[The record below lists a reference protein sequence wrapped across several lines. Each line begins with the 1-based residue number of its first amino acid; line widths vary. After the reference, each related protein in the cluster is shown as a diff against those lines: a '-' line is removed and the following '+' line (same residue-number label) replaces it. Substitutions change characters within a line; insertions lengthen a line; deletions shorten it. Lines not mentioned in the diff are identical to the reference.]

1 MFLMRSL
8 SKLFLYNRLIILL
21 FFVFN
26 ISFGQQITVK
36 DDITNEKLSDV
47 VVYNEDKSESIITDI
62 NGLVDLS
69 LFSQDEKIYFQLLGY
84 STLELLKN
92 KILNRSIVY
101 LQTESQNLDEVIL
114 SVARSESNVNQ
125 IAEKVSVIKSEDL
138 FLSSPASGAEL
149 LELSPGVRVQK
160 SQGGGGSPIIRGFEA
175 NRVLIVV
182 DGVRMNNA
190 IYRSGHLQN
199 SITIDPSN
207 IERAEVIFGSSSVG
221 YGSDAMG
228 GVIHYYTKSPILK
241 GSEKI
246 KSSFTTN
253 FSSANQGISNNFT
266 TNYSSEK
273 WGGITSLSISKF
285 GDIKMG
291 KKRDH
296 GFINWGLTPLYSE
309 NSRYSYYSQPSINSD
324 ENVQKNTGY
333 SQVDLFQKFLV
344 KLGDTNLLNINIQF
358 SESSDIDRFDQ
369 LSITKGGSLKFSE
382 WYYGPQKRFLISPS
396 LKIFPNRKF
405 MKKGAIT
412 FGFQKINESRI
423 KRNFNTLNRS
433 HQIEDLK
440 VLSLNGDFDTSFNNG
455 HSISYGVESTY
466 NYNYSKAYDQTL
478 EIQSNQITGLSKKF
492 AIPTRY
498 PSNGSSY
505 TSFAS
510 YVNWS
515 WNMSEFF
522 TFNIG
527 TRLTFTGLKANWN
540 DVISVNPQLSK
551 VDLNSKA
558 LTTTVSI
565 KLRPSK
571 RIQINTVL
579 SSGFRN
585 PNIDDIGKI
594 RENNGLLVVPNTFL
608 KPEYA
613 YNLDLGIDFR
623 SLNNKNYISLRGFS
637 TIISRHI
644 GRAEYVVFSD
654 ITTPDLSTIM
664 YNGEE
669 VTTLANK
676 NLGNRFIHGF
686 SIDGFSKII
695 NNLKFDYGVTYTK
708 GDNNETYGPLPSIS
722 PLFGSIAL
730 SYSKKDI
737 NIKAIYKFSEA
748 KNPGEY
754 SFGGEDGLDET
765 PFIINRESDLLNYLG
780 TPKWSDLSIYGSK
793 NISSNVTLRLGLTN
807 VFDTHYR
814 TFASGISAPG
824 RSFQLGLNLKL

>member
-1 MFLMRSL
+1 MYLQKSL
-8 SKLFLYNRLIILL
+8 NKLFLLNRLIIPLV
-21 FFVFN
+21 FFSTL
-26 ISFGQQITVK
+26 SFAQQITVK
-36 DDITNEKLSDV
+36 DENTNENLPDV
-47 VVYNEDKSESIITDI
+47 VIFNESKSQSIITDLD
-62 NGLVDLS
+62 GVVDLS
-69 LFSQDEKIYFQLLGY
+69 LFSSDENIFFQLLGY
-84 STLELLKN
+84 STLEILK
-92 KILNRSIVY
+92 IEVLNGTTIY
-101 LQTESQNLDEVIL
+101 LQSESQNLEEVIL
-114 SVARSESNVNQ
+114 SVARSESNINQ

-199 SITIDPSN
+199 SITIDPNN

-221 YGSDAMG
+221 YGSDALG

-246 KSSFTTN
+246 KSSFTSNYT
-253 FSSANQGISNNFT
+253 SANQGLSNNFI
-266 TNYSSEK
+266 TNYSSEN
-273 WGGITSLSISKF
+273 WGSITSLSISKF

-291 KKRDH
+291 ENRDH
-296 GFINWGLTPLYSE
+296 GFNNWGLTPLYSK
-309 NSRYSYYSQPSINSD
+309 NSRYSYYSQPSTNSN

-369 LSITKGGSLKFSE
+369 LSITKGNSLKFSE
-382 WYYGPQKRFLISPS
+382 WYYGPQKRLLISPS

-405 MKKGAIT
+405 MKKGVIT

-423 KRNFNTLNRS
+423 KRKFNALNRS

-440 VLSLNGDFDTSFNNG
+440 VFSLNGDFDTSFNDD

-466 NYNYSKAYDQTL
+466 NYNYSKAYDQII
-478 EIQSNQITGLSKKF
+478 EIQGDKITGLSKKF

-527 TRLTFTGLKANWN
+527 TRLTFTGLKASWN
-540 DVISVNPQLSK
+540 DIISVNPQLSE
-551 VDLNSKA
+551 VTLNSEA

-571 RIQINTVL
+571 RVQINTVL

-623 SLNNKNYISLRGFS
+623 SLNNRNYISLRGFS

-644 GRAEYVVFSD
+644 GRDEYVVYSD
-654 ITTPDLSTIM
+654 ITTPDLSTVI

-669 VTTLANK
+669 VTTISNK

-686 SIDGFSKII
+686 SIDGFSQIN
-695 NNLKFDYGVTYTK
+695 NNLKFDYGITYTE
-708 GDNNETYGPLPSIS
+708 GDKNETYGPLPSIS

-730 SYSKKDI
+730 SYSKRGL
-737 NIKAIYKFSEA
+737 NLKAMYKFSEA
-748 KNPGEY
+748 KSPGEY

-765 PFIINRESDLLNYLG
+765 PFTINSEGLLNYLG

-793 NISSNVTLRLGLTN
+793 NISSNVTLRMGLTN

>member
-1 MFLMRSL
+1 MYLQKSL
-8 SKLFLYNRLIILL
+8 NKLFLLNRLVILL
-21 FFVFN
+21 FFFSTL
-26 ISFGQQITVK
+26 SFGQQITVK
-36 DDITNEKLSDV
+36 DENTNENLPDV
-47 VVYNEDKSESIITDI
+47 VIFNENKSQSIITDLDGI
-62 NGLVDLS
+62 VDLS
-69 LFSQDEKIYFQLLGY
+69 LFSSNENIFFQLLGY
-84 STLELLKN
+84 STLEILK
-92 KILNRSIVY
+92 IEVLNGTTIY
-101 LQTESQNLDEVIL
+101 LQSESQNLEEVIL

-199 SITIDPSN
+199 SITIDPNN

-221 YGSDAMG
+221 YGSDALG
-228 GVIHYYTKSPILK
+228 GVIHYYTKNPILK

-246 KSSFTTN
+246 KSSFTSNYT
-253 FSSANQGISNNFT
+253 SANQGLSNNFI
-266 TNYSSEK
+266 TNYSSEN
-273 WGGITSLSISKF
+273 WGSITSLSISKF

-291 KKRDH
+291 ENRDH
-296 GFINWGLTPLYSE
+296 GFDNWGLTPLYSK
-309 NSRYSYYSQPSINSD
+309 NSRYSYYSQPSTNSN

-369 LSITKGGSLKFSE
+369 LSIAKGNSLKFSE
-382 WYYGPQKRFLISPS
+382 WYYGPQKRLLISPS

-405 MKKGAIT
+405 MKKGVIT

-423 KRNFNTLNRS
+423 KRKFNALNRS

-440 VLSLNGDFDTSFNNG
+440 VFSLNGDFDTSFNDE

-466 NYNYSKAYDQTL
+466 NYNYSKAYDQII
-478 EIQSNQITGLSKKF
+478 EIQGDEITGLSNKF

-527 TRLTFTGLKANWN
+527 TRLTFTGLKASWN
-540 DVISVNPQLSK
+540 DIISVNPQLSE
-551 VDLNSKA
+551 VNLNSEA

-571 RIQINTVL
+571 RVQINTVL

-623 SLNNKNYISLRGFS
+623 SLNNRNYISLRGFS

-644 GRAEYVVFSD
+644 GRDEYVVFSD
-654 ITTPDLSTIM
+654 ITTPDLSTVI

-669 VTTLANK
+669 VTTISNK

-686 SIDGFSKII
+686 SIDGFSQIN
-695 NNLKFDYGVTYTK
+695 NNLKFDYGITYTE

-730 SYSKKDI
+730 SYSKRGL
-737 NIKAIYKFSEA
+737 NLKAVYKFSEA
-748 KNPGEY
+748 KSPGEY

-765 PFIINRESDLLNYLG
+765 PFTINSEGALSYLG

-793 NISSNVTLRLGLTN
+793 NISSNVTLRIGLTN

>member
-1 MFLMRSL
+1 MYLQKSL
-8 SKLFLYNRLIILL
+8 NKLFLLNRLIIPLV
-21 FFVFN
+21 FFSTL
-26 ISFGQQITVK
+26 SFAQQITVK
-36 DDITNEKLSDV
+36 DENTNENLPDV
-47 VVYNEDKSESIITDI
+47 VIFNESKSQSIITDLD
-62 NGLVDLS
+62 GVVDLS
-69 LFSQDEKIYFQLLGY
+69 LFSSDENIFFQLLGY
-84 STLELLKN
+84 STLEILK
-92 KILNRSIVY
+92 IEVLNGTIIY
-101 LQTESQNLDEVIL
+101 LQSESQNLEEVIL

-199 SITIDPSN
+199 SITIDPNN

-221 YGSDAMG
+221 YGSDALG

-246 KSSFTTN
+246 KSSFTSNYT
-253 FSSANQGISNNFT
+253 SANQGLSNNFI
-266 TNYSSEK
+266 TNYSSEN
-273 WGGITSLSISKF
+273 WGSITSLSISKF

-291 KKRDH
+291 ETRDH
-296 GFINWGLTPLYSE
+296 GFDEWGLTPLYSE
-309 NSRYSYYSQPSINSD
+309 NSRYSYYSQPSTNSN

-333 SQVDLFQKFLV
+333 SQVDLFQKFLI

-369 LSITKGGSLKFSE
+369 LSITKGNSLKFSE
-382 WYYGPQKRFLISPS
+382 WYYGPQKRLLISPS

-405 MKKGAIT
+405 MKKGVIT

-423 KRNFNTLNRS
+423 KRKFNALNRS

-440 VLSLNGDFDTSFNNG
+440 VFSLNGDFDTSFNDD

-466 NYNYSKAYDQTL
+466 NYNYSKAYDQII
-478 EIQSNQITGLSKKF
+478 EIQGDEITGLSKKF

-527 TRLTFTGLKANWN
+527 TRLTFTGLKASWN
-540 DVISVNPQLSK
+540 DIISVNPQLSE
-551 VDLNSKA
+551 VNLNSEA

-571 RIQINTVL
+571 RVQINTVL

-623 SLNNKNYISLRGFS
+623 SLNNRNYISLRGFS

-644 GRAEYVVFSD
+644 GRDEYVVYSD
-654 ITTPDLSTIM
+654 ITTPDLSTVI

-669 VTTLANK
+669 VTTISNK

-686 SIDGFSKII
+686 SIDGFSQIN
-695 NNLKFDYGVTYTK
+695 NNLKFDYGITYTE
-708 GDNNETYGPLPSIS
+708 GDKNETYGPLPSIS

-730 SYSKKDI
+730 SYSKRGL
-737 NIKAIYKFSEA
+737 NLKAMYKFSEA
-748 KNPGEY
+748 KSPGEY

-765 PFIINRESDLLNYLG
+765 PFTINSEGLLNYLG

-793 NISSNVTLRLGLTN
+793 NISSTVTLRIGLTN

>member
-1 MFLMRSL
+1 MYLQKSL
-8 SKLFLYNRLIILL
+8 NKLFLLNRLVILL
-21 FFVFN
+21 FFFSTL
-26 ISFGQQITVK
+26 SFGQQITVK
-36 DDITNEKLSDV
+36 DENTNENLPDV
-47 VVYNEDKSESIITDI
+47 VIFNENKSQSIITDLD
-62 NGLVDLS
+62 GVVDLS
-69 LFSQDEKIYFQLLGY
+69 LFSSDENIFFQLLGY
-84 STLELLKN
+84 STLEILK
-92 KILNRSIVY
+92 IEVLNGTTIY
-101 LQTESQNLDEVIL
+101 LQSESQNLEEVIL

-199 SITIDPSN
+199 SITIDPNN

-221 YGSDAMG
+221 YGSDALG
-228 GVIHYYTKSPILK
+228 GVIHYYTKNPILK

-246 KSSFTTN
+246 KSSFTSNYT
-253 FSSANQGISNNFT
+253 SANQGLSNNFI
-266 TNYSSEK
+266 TNYSSEN
-273 WGGITSLSISKF
+273 WGSITSLSISKF

-291 KKRDH
+291 ENRDH
-296 GFINWGLTPLYSE
+296 GFNNWGLTPLYSK
-309 NSRYSYYSQPSINSD
+309 NSRYSYYSQPSTNSN

-369 LSITKGGSLKFSE
+369 LSITKGNSLKFSE
-382 WYYGPQKRFLISPS
+382 WYYGPQKRLLISPS

-405 MKKGAIT
+405 MKKGVIT

-423 KRNFNTLNRS
+423 KRKFNALNRS

-440 VLSLNGDFDTSFNNG
+440 VFSLNGDFDTSFNED

-466 NYNYSKAYDQTL
+466 NYNYSKAYDQII
-478 EIQSNQITGLSKKF
+478 EIQGDEITGLSNKF

-527 TRLTFTGLKANWN
+527 TRLTFTGLKASWN
-540 DVISVNPQLSK
+540 DIISVNPQLSE
-551 VDLNSKA
+551 VNLNSEA

-571 RIQINTVL
+571 RVQINTVL

-623 SLNNKNYISLRGFS
+623 SLNNRNYISLRGFS

-644 GRAEYVVFSD
+644 GRDEYIVFSD
-654 ITTPDLSTIM
+654 ITTPDLSTVI

-669 VTTLANK
+669 VTTISNK

-686 SIDGFSKII
+686 SIDGFSQIN
-695 NNLKFDYGVTYTK
+695 NNLKFDYGITYTE

-730 SYSKKDI
+730 SYSKRGL
-737 NIKAIYKFSEA
+737 NLKAVYKFSEA
-748 KNPGEY
+748 KSPGEY

-765 PFIINRESDLLNYLG
+765 PFTINSEGVLSYLG

-793 NISSNVTLRLGLTN
+793 NISSNVTLRIGLTN

>member
-1 MFLMRSL
+1 MYLQKSL
-8 SKLFLYNRLIILL
+8 NKLFLLNRLIIPLI
-21 FFVFN
+21 FFSTL
-26 ISFGQQITVK
+26 SFAQQITVK
-36 DDITNEKLSDV
+36 DENTNENLPDV
-47 VVYNEDKSESIITDI
+47 VIFNESKSQSIITDLD
-62 NGLVDLS
+62 GVVDLS
-69 LFSQDEKIYFQLLGY
+69 LFSSDENIFFQLLGY
-84 STLELLKN
+84 STLEILK
-92 KILNRSIVY
+92 IEVLNGTIIY
-101 LQTESQNLDEVIL
+101 LQSESQNLEEVIL

-199 SITIDPSN
+199 SITIDPNN

-221 YGSDAMG
+221 YGSDALG

-246 KSSFTTN
+246 KSSFTSNYT
-253 FSSANQGISNNFT
+253 SANQGLSNNFI
-266 TNYSSEK
+266 TNYSSEN
-273 WGGITSLSISKF
+273 WGSITSLSISKF

-291 KKRDH
+291 ETRDH
-296 GFINWGLTPLYSE
+296 GFDEWGLTPLYSE
-309 NSRYSYYSQPSINSD
+309 NSRYSYYSQPSTNSN

-333 SQVDLFQKFLV
+333 SQVDLFQKFLI

-369 LSITKGGSLKFSE
+369 LSITKGNSLKFSE
-382 WYYGPQKRFLISPS
+382 WYYRPQKRLLISPS

-405 MKKGAIT
+405 MKKGVIT

-423 KRNFNTLNRS
+423 KRRFNALNRS
-433 HQIEDLK
+433 HQIEDLQ
-440 VLSLNGDFDTSFNNG
+440 VFSLNGDFDTSLNDA

-466 NYNYSKAYDQTL
+466 NYNYSKAYDQII
-478 EIQSNQITGLSKKF
+478 EIQGDKITGLSKKF

-527 TRLTFTGLKANWN
+527 TRLTFTGLKASWN
-540 DVISVNPQLSK
+540 DIISVNPQLSE
-551 VDLNSKA
+551 VTLNSEA
-558 LTTTVSI
+558 LTSTVSI

-571 RIQINTVL
+571 RVQINTVL

-623 SLNNKNYISLRGFS
+623 SLNNRNYISLRGFS

-644 GRAEYVVFSD
+644 GRDEYVVYSD
-654 ITTPDLSTIM
+654 ITTPDLSTVI

-669 VTTLANK
+669 VTTISNK

-686 SIDGFSKII
+686 SIDGFSQIN
-695 NNLKFDYGVTYTK
+695 NNLKFDYGITYTE
-708 GDNNETYGPLPSIS
+708 GDKNETYGPLPSIS

-730 SYSKKDI
+730 SYSKRGL
-737 NIKAIYKFSEA
+737 NLKAMYKFSEA
-748 KNPGEY
+748 KSPGEY

-765 PFIINRESDLLNYLG
+765 PFTINSEGLLNYLG

-793 NISSNVTLRLGLTN
+793 NISSTVTLRIGLTN

>member
-1 MFLMRSL
+1 MYLQKYL
-8 SKLFLYNRLIILL
+8 NKLLLLKGIIIPL
-21 FFVFN
+21 FFFSTL
-26 ISFGQQITVK
+26 SFAQQITVK
-36 DDITNEKLSDV
+36 DEITNENLPDV
-47 VVYNEDKSESIITDI
+47 VIFNENKSQSIITDLD
-62 NGLVDLS
+62 GVVDLS
-69 LFSQDEKIYFQLLGY
+69 LFSSDENIYFQLLGY
-84 STLELLKN
+84 STL
-92 KILNRSIVY
+92 KILKIEVLNGTTIY
-101 LQTESQNLDEVIL
+101 LQSESQNLEEVIL

-199 SITIDPSN
+199 SITIDPNN

-221 YGSDAMG
+221 YGSDALG

-241 GSEKI
+241 DSEKI
-246 KSSFTTN
+246 KSSFTSNYT
-253 FSSANQGISNNFT
+253 SANQGLSNNFI
-266 TNYSSEK
+266 TNYSSEN
-273 WGGITSLSISKF
+273 WGSITSISISKF

-291 KKRDH
+291 ENREH
-296 GFINWGLTPLYSE
+296 GFKTWGLTPLYSE
-309 NSRYSYYSQPSINSD
+309 NSRYSYYSQPSSNSN
-324 ENVQKNTGY
+324 ENIQKNTGY

-344 KLGDTNLLNINIQF
+344 KIGDTNLLSINIQF

-369 LSITKGGSLKFSE
+369 LSITKGNSLKFSE
-382 WYYGPQKRFLISPS
+382 WYYGPQKRLLISPS

-405 MKKGAIT
+405 MKKGIIT

-423 KRNFNTLNRS
+423 KRKFNSFNRS
-433 HQIEDLK
+433 HQIENLK
-440 VLSLNGDFDTSFNNG
+440 VFSLNGDFDTSFNNN
-455 HSISYGVESTY
+455 HSISYGIESTY
-466 NYNYSKAYDQTL
+466 NYNYSKAYDQII
-478 EIQSNQITGLSKKF
+478 EIQGNQVTGLGNKF

-498 PSNGSSY
+498 PSDGSSY

-527 TRLTFTGLKANWN
+527 TRLTFTGLKASWN
-540 DVISVNPQLSK
+540 DIISVNPQLSE
-551 VDLNSKA
+551 VNLNSKA

-571 RIQINTVL
+571 RVQINTVL

-623 SLNNKNYISLRGFS
+623 SVNNKNYISLRGFS

-644 GRAEYVVFSD
+644 GRDEFVVFSD
-654 ITTPDLSTIM
+654 ITTPDLSTVI

-669 VTTLANK
+669 VTTISNK

-686 SIDGFSKII
+686 SIDGFTKMTNS
-695 NNLKFDYGVTYTK
+695 LKFDYSITYTK
-708 GDNNETYGPLPSIS
+708 GDDNDNYGPLPSIS
-722 PLFGSIAL
+722 PLFGSFAL
-730 SYSKKDI
+730 SYSKKGV
-737 NIKAIYKFSEA
+737 NLKAIYKFAEA

-765 PFIINRESDLLNYLG
+765 PFIINSEGLLSYLG
-780 TPKWSDLSIYGSK
+780 TPKWSDLSIFGSK
-793 NISSNVTLRLGLTN
+793 NISSSVTLRLGLTN
-807 VFDTHYR
+807 VFDSHYR

>member
-1 MFLMRSL
+1 MYLQKSL
-8 SKLFLYNRLIILL
+8 NKLFLLNRLIILL
-21 FFVFN
+21 FFFSTL
-26 ISFGQQITVK
+26 SFGQQITVK
-36 DDITNEKLSDV
+36 DENTNENLPDV
-47 VVYNEDKSESIITDI
+47 VIFNESKSQSIITDLDGI
-62 NGLVDLS
+62 VDLS
-69 LFSQDEKIYFQLLGY
+69 LFSSDENIFFQLLGY
-84 STLELLKN
+84 STLEILKIE
-92 KILNRSIVY
+92 ILNGTTIY
-101 LQTESQNLDEVIL
+101 LQSESQNLEEVIL

-199 SITIDPSN
+199 SITIDPNN

-221 YGSDAMG
+221 YGSDALG

-246 KSSFTTN
+246 KSSFTSNYT
-253 FSSANQGISNNFT
+253 SANQGLSNNFI
-266 TNYSSEK
+266 TNYSSEN
-273 WGGITSLSISKF
+273 WGSITSLSISKF

-291 KKRDH
+291 ENRDH
-296 GFINWGLTPLYSE
+296 GFDNWGLTPLYSE
-309 NSRYSYYSQPSINSD
+309 NSRYSYYSQPSTNSN
-324 ENVQKNTGY
+324 ENIQKNTGY

-369 LSITKGGSLKFSE
+369 LSVTKGNSLKFSE
-382 WYYGPQKRFLISPS
+382 WYYGPQKRLLISPS

-405 MKKGAIT
+405 MKKGVIT

-423 KRNFNTLNRS
+423 KRKFNALNRS

-440 VLSLNGDFDTSFNNG
+440 VFSLNGDFDTSFNDD

-466 NYNYSKAYDQTL
+466 NYNYSKAYDQII
-478 EIQSNQITGLSKKF
+478 EIQGDEITGLSKKF

-527 TRLTFTGLKANWN
+527 TRLTFTGLKASWN
-540 DVISVNPQLSK
+540 DIISVNPQLSE
-551 VDLNSKA
+551 VNLNSEA

-571 RIQINTVL
+571 RVQINTVL

-613 YNLDLGIDFR
+613 YNLDLGVDFR
-623 SLNNKNYISLRGFS
+623 SLNNRNYISLRGFS

-644 GRAEYVVFSD
+644 GRDEYVVFSD
-654 ITTPDLSTIM
+654 ITTPDLSTVI

-669 VTTLANK
+669 VTTISNK

-686 SIDGFSKII
+686 SIDGFSQIN
-695 NNLKFDYGVTYTK
+695 NNLKFDYGITYTE
-708 GDNNETYGPLPSIS
+708 GDKNETYGPLPSIS

-730 SYSKKDI
+730 SYSKRGV
-737 NIKAIYKFSEA
+737 NLKAMYKFSEA
-748 KNPGEY
+748 KSPGEY

-765 PFIINRESDLLNYLG
+765 PFTINSEGLLSYLG

-793 NISSNVTLRLGLTN
+793 NISSNVTLRIGLTN

>member
-1 MFLMRSL
+1 MYLQKSL
-8 SKLFLYNRLIILL
+8 NKLFLLNRLIILL
-21 FFVFN
+21 FFFSTL
-26 ISFGQQITVK
+26 SFGQQITVK
-36 DDITNEKLSDV
+36 DENTNENLPDV
-47 VVYNEDKSESIITDI
+47 VIFNENKSQSIITDLD
-62 NGLVDLS
+62 GVVDLS
-69 LFSQDEKIYFQLLGY
+69 LFSSDENIFFQLLGY
-84 STLELLKN
+84 STLEILK
-92 KILNRSIVY
+92 IEVLNGTTIY
-101 LQTESQNLDEVIL
+101 LQSEIQNLEEVIL

-199 SITIDPSN
+199 SITIDPNN

-221 YGSDAMG
+221 YGSDALG

-246 KSSFTTN
+246 KSSFTSNYT
-253 FSSANQGISNNFT
+253 SANQGLSNNFI
-266 TNYSSEK
+266 TNYSSEN
-273 WGGITSLSISKF
+273 WGSITSLSISKF
-285 GDIKMG
+285 GEIKMG
-291 KKRDH
+291 ENRDH
-296 GFINWGLTPLYSE
+296 GFDNWGLTPLYSE
-309 NSRYSYYSQPSINSD
+309 NSRYSYYSQPSTNSN

-369 LSITKGGSLKFSE
+369 LSITKGNSLKFSE
-382 WYYGPQKRFLISPS
+382 WYYGPQKRLLISPS

-405 MKKGAIT
+405 MKKGVIT

-423 KRNFNTLNRS
+423 KRKFNALNRS

-440 VLSLNGDFDTSFNNG
+440 VFSLNGDFDTSFNDE

-466 NYNYSKAYDQTL
+466 NYNYSKAYDQIIETQGD
-478 EIQSNQITGLSKKF
+478 EITGLSKKF

-522 TFNIG
+522 TFNVG
-527 TRLTFTGLKANWN
+527 TRLTFTGLKASWN
-540 DVISVNPQLSK
+540 DIISVNPQLSE
-551 VDLNSKA
+551 VNLNSKA

-571 RIQINTVL
+571 RVQINTVL

-623 SLNNKNYISLRGFS
+623 SLNNRNYISLRGFS

-644 GRAEYVVFSD
+644 GRDEYVVFSD
-654 ITTPDLSTIM
+654 ITTPDLSTVI

-669 VTTLANK
+669 VTTISNK

-686 SIDGFSKII
+686 SIDGFSQIN
-695 NNLKFDYGVTYTK
+695 NNLKFDYGITYTE
-708 GDNNETYGPLPSIS
+708 GDKNETYGPLPSIS

-730 SYSKKDI
+730 SYSKRGV
-737 NIKAIYKFSEA
+737 NLKAIYKFSEA
-748 KNPGEY
+748 KSPGEY

-765 PFIINRESDLLNYLG
+765 PFTINSEGLLSYLG

-793 NISSNVTLRLGLTN
+793 NISSNVTLRIGLTN

>member
-1 MFLMRSL
+1 MYLQKSL
-8 SKLFLYNRLIILL
+8 NKLFLLNRLIIPLV
-21 FFVFN
+21 FFSTL
-26 ISFGQQITVK
+26 SFAQQITVK
-36 DDITNEKLSDV
+36 DENTNENLPDV
-47 VVYNEDKSESIITDI
+47 VIFNESKSQSIITDLD
-62 NGLVDLS
+62 GVVDLS
-69 LFSQDEKIYFQLLGY
+69 LFSSDENIFFQLLGY
-84 STLELLKN
+84 STLEILK
-92 KILNRSIVY
+92 IEVLNGTIIY
-101 LQTESQNLDEVIL
+101 LQSESQNLEEVIL

-199 SITIDPSN
+199 SITIDPNN

-221 YGSDAMG
+221 YGSDALG

-246 KSSFTTN
+246 KSSFTSNYT
-253 FSSANQGISNNFT
+253 SANQGLSNNFI
-266 TNYSSEK
+266 TNYSSEN
-273 WGGITSLSISKF
+273 WGSITSLSISKF

-291 KKRDH
+291 ETRDH
-296 GFINWGLTPLYSE
+296 GFDEWGLTPLYSE
-309 NSRYSYYSQPSINSD
+309 NSRYSYYSQPSTNSN

-333 SQVDLFQKFLV
+333 SQVDLFQKFLI

-369 LSITKGGSLKFSE
+369 LSITKGNSLKFSE
-382 WYYGPQKRFLISPS
+382 WYYGPQKRLLISPS

-405 MKKGAIT
+405 MKKGVIT

-423 KRNFNTLNRS
+423 KRKFNALNRS

-440 VLSLNGDFDTSFNNG
+440 VFSLNGDFDTSFNDD

-466 NYNYSKAYDQTL
+466 NYNYSKAYDQII
-478 EIQSNQITGLSKKF
+478 EIQGDKITGLSKKF

-527 TRLTFTGLKANWN
+527 TRLTFTGLKASWN
-540 DVISVNPQLSK
+540 DIISVNPQLSE
-551 VDLNSKA
+551 VTLNSEA

-571 RIQINTVL
+571 RVQINTVL

-623 SLNNKNYISLRGFS
+623 SLNNRNYISLRGFS

-644 GRAEYVVFSD
+644 GRDEYVVYSD
-654 ITTPDLSTIM
+654 ITTPDLSTVI

-669 VTTLANK
+669 VTTISNK

-686 SIDGFSKII
+686 SIDGFSQIN
-695 NNLKFDYGVTYTK
+695 NNLKFDYGITYTE
-708 GDNNETYGPLPSIS
+708 GDKNETYGPLPSIS

-730 SYSKKDI
+730 SYSKRGL
-737 NIKAIYKFSEA
+737 NLKAMYKFSEA
-748 KNPGEY
+748 KSPGEY

-765 PFIINRESDLLNYLG
+765 PFTINSEGLLNYLG

-793 NISSNVTLRLGLTN
+793 NISSTVTLRIGLTN

>member
-1 MFLMRSL
+1 MYLQKSL
-8 SKLFLYNRLIILL
+8 NKLLLLKRLIIPL
-21 FFVFN
+21 FFFSSLSVA
-26 ISFGQQITVK
+26 QQITVK
-36 DDITNEKLSDV
+36 DEITNENLPDV
-47 VVYNEDKSESIITDI
+47 LIFNETKSQSIITDLD
-62 NGLVDLS
+62 GTVDLS
-69 LFSQDEKIYFQLLGY
+69 LFSSDENIYFQLLGY
-84 STLELLKN
+84 STLEILKI
-92 KILNRSIVY
+92 KVLNGTTIY
-101 LQTESQNLDEVIL
+101 LQSESQNLEEVIL

-199 SITIDPSN
+199 SITIDPNN

-221 YGSDAMG
+221 YGSDALG
-228 GVIHYYTKSPILK
+228 GVIHYYTKNPILK
-241 GSEKI
+241 DSEKI
-246 KSSFTTN
+246 KSSFTSN
-253 FSSANQGISNNFT
+253 YNSANQGLSNNFI
-266 TNYSSEK
+266 TNYSSEN
-273 WGGITSLSISKF
+273 WGGITSISISKF

-291 KKRDH
+291 ENREH
-296 GFINWGLTPLYSE
+296 GYNNWGLTPLYSK
-309 NSRYSYYSQPSINSD
+309 NSRYSYYSEPSSNSN
-324 ENVQKNTGY
+324 ENIQRNTEY
-333 SQVDLFQKFLV
+333 SQVDLFQKFLI

-358 SESSDIDRFDQ
+358 SESSDIDRYDQ
-369 LSITKGGSLKFSE
+369 LSITKGNSLKFSE
-382 WYYGPQKRFLISPS
+382 WYYGPQKRLLISPS

-405 MKKGAIT
+405 MKKGVIT

-423 KRNFNTLNRS
+423 KRKFNALNRS

-440 VLSLNGDFDTSFNNG
+440 VFSLNGDFDTSFDDN
-455 HSISYGVESTY
+455 HSVSYGVESTY
-466 NYNYSKAYDQTL
+466 NYNYSKAYDQII
-478 EIQSNQITGLSKKF
+478 EIQGNQVTGLGNKL

-498 PSNGSSY
+498 PSDGSSY

-510 YVNWS
+510 YINWS

-540 DVISVNPQLSK
+540 DIISVNPQLSE
-551 VDLNSKA
+551 VNLNSKA

-571 RIQINTVL
+571 RVQINTVL

-623 SLNNKNYISLRGFS
+623 SLNNRNYISLRGFS

-644 GRAEYVVFSD
+644 GRDEYIVFSD
-654 ITTPDLSTIM
+654 ITTPDLSTVI

-669 VTTLANK
+669 VTTISNK

-686 SIDGFSKII
+686 SIDGFSKMT
-695 NNLKFDYGVTYTK
+695 NSLKFDYSMTYTK
-708 GDNNETYGPLPSIS
+708 GDNNDTYGPLPSIS
-722 PLFGSIAL
+722 PLFGSVAL
-730 SYSKKDI
+730 SYSKRGV
-737 NIKAIYKFSEA
+737 NLKAVYKFSEA

-765 PFIINRESDLLNYLG
+765 PFIINSEGLLSYLG
-780 TPKWSDLSIYGSK
+780 TPKWSDFSIFGSK

-807 VFDTHYR
+807 VFDSHYR

>member
-1 MFLMRSL
+1 MYLQKSL
-8 SKLFLYNRLIILL
+8 NKLLLLKRLIIPL
-21 FFVFN
+21 FFFSSLSVA
-26 ISFGQQITVK
+26 QQITVK
-36 DDITNEKLSDV
+36 DEITNENLPDV
-47 VVYNEDKSESIITDI
+47 LIFNETKSQSIITDLD
-62 NGLVDLS
+62 GTVDLS
-69 LFSQDEKIYFQLLGY
+69 LFSSDENIYFQLLGY
-84 STLELLKN
+84 STLEILKI
-92 KILNRSIVY
+92 KVLNGTTIY
-101 LQTESQNLDEVIL
+101 LQSESQNLEEVIL

-199 SITIDPSN
+199 SITIDPNN

-221 YGSDAMG
+221 YGSDALG
-228 GVIHYYTKSPILK
+228 GVIHYYTKNPILK
-241 GSEKI
+241 DSEKI
-246 KSSFTTN
+246 KSSFTSN
-253 FSSANQGISNNFT
+253 YNSANQGLSNNFI
-266 TNYSSEK
+266 TNYSSEN
-273 WGGITSLSISKF
+273 WGGITSISISKF

-291 KKRDH
+291 ENREH
-296 GFINWGLTPLYSE
+296 GYNNWGLTPLYSK
-309 NSRYSYYSQPSINSD
+309 NSRYSYYSEPSSNSN
-324 ENVQKNTGY
+324 ENIQRNTEY
-333 SQVDLFQKFLV
+333 SQVDLFQKFLI

-358 SESSDIDRFDQ
+358 SESSDIDRYDQ
-369 LSITKGGSLKFSE
+369 LSITKGNSLKFSE
-382 WYYGPQKRFLISPS
+382 WYYGPQKRLLISPS

-405 MKKGAIT
+405 MKKGVIT

-423 KRNFNTLNRS
+423 KRKFNALNRS

-440 VLSLNGDFDTSFNNG
+440 VFSLNGDFDTSFDDN
-455 HSISYGVESTY
+455 HSVSYGVESTY
-466 NYNYSKAYDQTL
+466 NYNYSKAYDQII
-478 EIQSNQITGLSKKF
+478 EIQGNQVTGLGNKL

-498 PSNGSSY
+498 PSDGSSY

-510 YVNWS
+510 YINWS

-527 TRLTFTGLKANWN
+527 TRLTFTGLKASWN
-540 DVISVNPQLSK
+540 DIISVNPQLSE
-551 VDLNSKA
+551 VNLNSKA

-571 RIQINTVL
+571 RVQINTVL

-623 SLNNKNYISLRGFS
+623 SLNNRNYISLRGFS

-644 GRAEYVVFSD
+644 GRDEYVVFSD
-654 ITTPDLSTIM
+654 ITTPDLSTVI

-669 VTTLANK
+669 VTTISNK

-686 SIDGFSKII
+686 SIDGFSKMT
-695 NNLKFDYGVTYTK
+695 NSLKFDYSMTYTK
-708 GDNNETYGPLPSIS
+708 GDNNDTYGPLPSIS
-722 PLFGSIAL
+722 PLFGSVAL
-730 SYSKKDI
+730 SYSKRGV
-737 NIKAIYKFSEA
+737 NLKAVYKFSEA

-765 PFIINRESDLLNYLG
+765 PFIINSEGLLSYLG
-780 TPKWSDLSIYGSK
+780 TPKWSDFSIFASK

-807 VFDTHYR
+807 VFDSHYR

>member
-1 MFLMRSL
+1 MKFSNKSIQICKKTLL
-8 SKLFLYNRLIILL
+8 LLL
-21 FFVFN
+21 FTSVSFAQQISVKDSETDEVLPDVAVFN
-26 ISFGQQITVK
+26 ESKDKSIISDENGNVDLDLFS
-36 DDITNEKLSDV
+36 NEK
-47 VVYNEDKSESIITDI
+47 
-62 NGLVDLS
+62 
-69 LFSQDEKIYFQLLGY
+69 KIFFQLLGY
-84 STLELLKN
+84 SLLELYIDDIQDGSTVFL
-92 KILNRSIVY
+92 Y
-101 LQTESQNLDEVIL
+101 PESQNLDEVIL
-114 SVARSESNVNQ
+114 SVARSASSVNQ

-138 FLSSPASGAEL
+138 FISSPSSGAEM
-149 LELSPGVRVQK
+149 LELSPGVRIQK

-228 GVIHYYTKSPILK
+228 GVIHYYTKNPILK
-241 GSEKI
+241 NSKKI
-246 KSSFTTN
+246 SSSFTSN
-253 FSSANQGISNNFT
+253 FNSANNSVTNNFN
-266 TNYSSEK
+266 TNYSSGN
-273 WGGITSLSISKF
+273 WGSITSISISKY

-291 KKRDH
+291 KKRNH
-296 GFINWGLTPLYSE
+296 GYSDWGLSSIFSQ
-309 NSRYSYYSQPSINSD
+309 NSRYKFYAEPSVNLDKNI
-324 ENVQKNTGY
+324 QKNTGY

-344 KLGDTNLLNINIQF
+344 KLGETNLLNINIQF

-369 LSITKGGSLKFSE
+369 LSITKGNSLKFSE
-382 WYYGPQKRFLISPS
+382 WYYGPQKRLLISPS

-405 MKKGAIT
+405 MKKGVIT

-423 KRNFNTLNRS
+423 KRKFNALNRS

-440 VLSLNGDFDTSFNNG
+440 VFSLNGDFDTSFNDN
-455 HSISYGVESTY
+455 HSISYGLESTY
-466 NYNYSKAYDQTL
+466 NHNYSKAYDQIIET
-478 EIQSNQITGLSKKF
+478 QGNQVTGLSNKF

-527 TRLTFTGLKANWN
+527 TRLTFTGLKASWN
-540 DVISVNPQLSK
+540 DIISVNPQLSK
-551 VDLNSKA
+551 VNLNSEA

-571 RIQINTVL
+571 RVQINTVL

-623 SLNNKNYISLRGFS
+623 SLNNRNYISLRGFS

-644 GRAEYVVFSD
+644 GRDEYIVFSD
-654 ITTPDLSTIM
+654 ITTPDLSTVI

-669 VTTLANK
+669 VTTISNK

-695 NNLKFDYGVTYTK
+695 NSLKFDYSITYTK
-708 GDNNETYGPLPSIS
+708 GDENDAYGPLPSIS
-722 PLFGSIAL
+722 PLFGSFAL
-730 SYSKKDI
+730 SYSKRGV
-737 NIKAIYKFSEA
+737 NLKAIYKFSEA

-765 PFIINRESDLLNYLG
+765 PFIVNNEGLVSYLG
-780 TPKWSDLSIYGSK
+780 TPKWSDLSIFGSK

-807 VFDTHYR
+807 VFDSHYR

>member
-1 MFLMRSL
+1 MYLQKSL
-8 SKLFLYNRLIILL
+8 NKLFLLNRLIILL
-21 FFVFN
+21 FFFSTL
-26 ISFGQQITVK
+26 SFGQQITVK
-36 DDITNEKLSDV
+36 DENTNENLPDV
-47 VVYNEDKSESIITDI
+47 VIFNENKSQSIITDLDGI
-62 NGLVDLS
+62 VDLS
-69 LFSQDEKIYFQLLGY
+69 LFSSDENIFFQLLGY
-84 STLELLKN
+84 STLEILKIE
-92 KILNRSIVY
+92 ILNGTTIY
-101 LQTESQNLDEVIL
+101 LQSESQNLEEVIL

-199 SITIDPSN
+199 SITIDPNN

-221 YGSDAMG
+221 YGSDALG

-246 KSSFTTN
+246 KSSFTSNYT
-253 FSSANQGISNNFT
+253 SANQGLSNNFI
-266 TNYSSEK
+266 TNYSSEN
-273 WGGITSLSISKF
+273 WGSITSLSISKF

-291 KKRDH
+291 ENRDH
-296 GFINWGLTPLYSE
+296 GFDNWGLTPLYSE
-309 NSRYSYYSQPSINSD
+309 NSRYSYYSQPSTNSN

-369 LSITKGGSLKFSE
+369 LSITKGNSLKFSE
-382 WYYGPQKRFLISPS
+382 WYYGPQKRLLISPS

-405 MKKGAIT
+405 MKKGVIT

-423 KRNFNTLNRS
+423 KRKFNALNRS

-440 VLSLNGDFDTSFNNG
+440 VFSLNGDFDTSFNDD

-466 NYNYSKAYDQTL
+466 NYNYSKAYDQII
-478 EIQSNQITGLSKKF
+478 EIQGDEITGLSKKF

-527 TRLTFTGLKANWN
+527 TRLTFTGLKASWN
-540 DVISVNPQLSK
+540 DIISVNPQLSE
-551 VDLNSKA
+551 VNLNSEA

-571 RIQINTVL
+571 RVQINTVL

-613 YNLDLGIDFR
+613 YNLDLGVDFR
-623 SLNNKNYISLRGFS
+623 SLNNRNYISLRGFS

-644 GRAEYVVFSD
+644 GRDEYVVFSD
-654 ITTPDLSTIM
+654 ITTPDLSTVI

-669 VTTLANK
+669 VTTISNK

-686 SIDGFSKII
+686 SIDGFSQIN
-695 NNLKFDYGVTYTK
+695 NNLKFDYGITYTE
-708 GDNNETYGPLPSIS
+708 GDKNETYGPLPSIS

-730 SYSKKDI
+730 SYSKRGF
-737 NIKAIYKFSEA
+737 NLKAMYKFSEA
-748 KNPGEY
+748 KSPGEY

-765 PFIINRESDLLNYLG
+765 PFTINSEGLLNYLG

-793 NISSNVTLRLGLTN
+793 NISSNVTLRIGLTN

>member
-1 MFLMRSL
+1 MYLQISL
-8 SKLFLYNRLIILL
+8 NKLFLLNRLIIPL
-21 FFVFN
+21 FFFTSL
-26 ISFGQQITVK
+26 SFAQQITIK
-36 DDITNEKLSDV
+36 DQVTNENLPDV
-47 VVYNEDKSESIITDI
+47 VIFNEDKTESIITDF
-62 NGLVDLS
+62 NGLVDLNR
-69 LFSQDEKIYFQLLGY
+69 FSSDENIFFQLLGY
-84 STLELLKN
+84 STL
-92 KILNRSIVY
+92 KILKIEVLNGTTIY
-101 LQTESQNLDEVIL
+101 LQPESQNLEEVIL

-199 SITIDPSN
+199 SITIDPNN

-221 YGSDAMG
+221 YGSDALG

-246 KSSFTTN
+246 KSSYTTN
-253 FSSANQGISNNFT
+253 YTSANQGISNNFV
-266 TNYSSEK
+266 TNYSKEN
-273 WGGITSLSISKF
+273 WGSITSLSISKF

-291 KKRDH
+291 KNRNH
-296 GFINWGLTPLYSE
+296 GFNKWGLTPLYSE
-309 NSRYSYYSQPSINSD
+309 NSRYSYYSEPSSNSN
-324 ENVQKNTGY
+324 ENIQKNTGY

-369 LSITKGGSLKFSE
+369 LSITEGNSLKFSE
-382 WYYGPQKRFLISPS
+382 WYYGPQKRLLISPS

-405 MKKGAIT
+405 MKKGVIT
-412 FGFQKINESRI
+412 LGFQKINESRI
-423 KRNFNTLNRS
+423 KRKFNTFNRS

-440 VLSLNGDFDTSFNNG
+440 VYSLNGDFDTSFNDD
-455 HSISYGVESTY
+455 HSISYGIESTY
-466 NYNYSKAYDQTL
+466 NYNYSKAYDQII
-478 EIQSNQITGLSKKF
+478 EIQGNQITGLGEKF

-522 TFNIG
+522 TFNVG
-527 TRLTFTGLKANWN
+527 TRLTFTGLKASWN
-540 DVISVNPQLSK
+540 DIISVNPQLSE
-551 VDLNSKA
+551 VNLNSKA
-558 LTTTVSI
+558 LTTTFSI

-571 RIQINTVL
+571 RVQINTVL

-623 SLNNKNYISLRGFS
+623 SLNNRNYISLRGFS

-644 GRAEYVVFSD
+644 GRDEFVVFSD
-654 ITTPDLSTIM
+654 ITTPDLSTVI

-669 VTTLANK
+669 VTTISNK

-686 SIDGFSKII
+686 SIDGFSKIN
-695 NNLKFDYGVTYTK
+695 NNLKFDYSLTYTE
-708 GDNNETYGPLPSIS
+708 GDNNDAYGPLPSIS

-730 SYSKKDI
+730 SYSKRGVKL
-737 NIKAIYKFSEA
+737 KAIYKFSEA
-748 KNPGEY
+748 KKPSEY

-765 PFIINRESDLLNYLG
+765 PFIINGENGLVSYLG

-807 VFDTHYR
+807 VFDSHYR

>member
-1 MFLMRSL
+1 MYLEKSL
-8 SKLFLYNRLIILL
+8 NKLFLLNRLVILL
-21 FFVFN
+21 FFFSTL
-26 ISFGQQITVK
+26 SFGQQITVK
-36 DDITNEKLSDV
+36 DENTNENLPDV
-47 VVYNEDKSESIITDI
+47 VIFNESKSQSIITDLD
-62 NGLVDLS
+62 GVVDLS
-69 LFSQDEKIYFQLLGY
+69 LFSSDENIFFQLLGY
-84 STLELLKN
+84 STLEILK
-92 KILNRSIVY
+92 IEVLNGTIIY
-101 LQTESQNLDEVIL
+101 LQSESQNLEEVIL

-199 SITIDPSN
+199 SITIDPNN

-221 YGSDAMG
+221 YGSDALG

-246 KSSFTTN
+246 KSSFTSNYT
-253 FSSANQGISNNFT
+253 SANQGLSNNFI
-266 TNYSSEK
+266 TNYSSEN
-273 WGGITSLSISKF
+273 WGSITSLSISKF

-291 KKRDH
+291 ETRDH
-296 GFINWGLTPLYSE
+296 GFDEWGLTPLYSE
-309 NSRYSYYSQPSINSD
+309 NSRYSYYSQPSTNSN

-333 SQVDLFQKFLV
+333 SQVDLFQKFLI

-369 LSITKGGSLKFSE
+369 LSITKGNSLKFSE
-382 WYYGPQKRFLISPS
+382 WYYGPQKRLLISPS

-405 MKKGAIT
+405 MKKGVIT

-423 KRNFNTLNRS
+423 KRRFNALNRS
-433 HQIEDLK
+433 HQIEDLQ
-440 VLSLNGDFDTSFNNG
+440 VFSLNGDFDTSLNDA

-466 NYNYSKAYDQTL
+466 NYNYSKAYDQII
-478 EIQSNQITGLSKKF
+478 EIQGDKITGLSKKF

-527 TRLTFTGLKANWN
+527 TRLTFTGLKASWN
-540 DVISVNPQLSK
+540 DIISVNPQLSE
-551 VDLNSKA
+551 VTLNSEA
-558 LTTTVSI
+558 LTSTVSI

-571 RIQINTVL
+571 RVQINTVL

-623 SLNNKNYISLRGFS
+623 SLNNRNYISLRGFS

-644 GRAEYVVFSD
+644 GRDEYVVYSD
-654 ITTPDLSTIM
+654 ITTPDLSTVI

-669 VTTLANK
+669 VTTISNK

-686 SIDGFSKII
+686 SIDGFSQIN
-695 NNLKFDYGVTYTK
+695 NNLKFDYGITYTE
-708 GDNNETYGPLPSIS
+708 GDKNETYGPLPSIS

-730 SYSKKDI
+730 SYSKRGL
-737 NIKAIYKFSEA
+737 NLKAMYKFSEA
-748 KNPGEY
+748 KSPGEY

-765 PFIINRESDLLNYLG
+765 PFTINSEGLLNYLG

-793 NISSNVTLRLGLTN
+793 NISSTVTLRIGLTN

>member
-1 MFLMRSL
+1 MYLQKSL
-8 SKLFLYNRLIILL
+8 NKLFLLNRLIILL
-21 FFVFN
+21 FFFSTL
-26 ISFGQQITVK
+26 SFGQQITVK
-36 DDITNEKLSDV
+36 DENTNENLPDV
-47 VVYNEDKSESIITDI
+47 VIFNENKSQSIITDLDGI
-62 NGLVDLS
+62 VDLS
-69 LFSQDEKIYFQLLGY
+69 LFSSDENIFFQLLGY
-84 STLELLKN
+84 STLEILK
-92 KILNRSIVY
+92 IEVLNGTTIY
-101 LQTESQNLDEVIL
+101 LQSESQNLEEVIL

-199 SITIDPSN
+199 SITIDPNN

-221 YGSDAMG
+221 YGSDALG

-246 KSSFTTN
+246 KSSFTSNYT
-253 FSSANQGISNNFT
+253 SANQGLSNNFI
-266 TNYSSEK
+266 TNYSSEN
-273 WGGITSLSISKF
+273 WGSITSLSISKF

-291 KKRDH
+291 ENRDH
-296 GFINWGLTPLYSE
+296 GFDNWGLTPLYSK
-309 NSRYSYYSQPSINSD
+309 NSRYSYYSQPSTNSN

-369 LSITKGGSLKFSE
+369 LSITKGNSLKFSE
-382 WYYGPQKRFLISPS
+382 WYYGPQKRLLISPS

-405 MKKGAIT
+405 MKKGVIT

-423 KRNFNTLNRS
+423 KRKFNALNRS

-440 VLSLNGDFDTSFNNG
+440 VFSLNGDFDTSFNDD

-466 NYNYSKAYDQTL
+466 NYNYSKAYDQII
-478 EIQSNQITGLSKKF
+478 EIQGDEITGLSNKF

-527 TRLTFTGLKANWN
+527 TRLTFTGLKASWN
-540 DVISVNPQLSK
+540 DIISVNPQLSE
-551 VDLNSKA
+551 VNLNSEA

-571 RIQINTVL
+571 RVQINTVL

-623 SLNNKNYISLRGFS
+623 SLNNRNYISLRGFS

-644 GRAEYVVFSD
+644 GRDEYIVFSD
-654 ITTPDLSTIM
+654 ITTPDLSTVI

-669 VTTLANK
+669 VTTISNK

-686 SIDGFSKII
+686 SIDGFSQIN
-695 NNLKFDYGVTYTK
+695 NNLKFDYGITYTE

-730 SYSKKDI
+730 SYSKRGV
-737 NIKAIYKFSEA
+737 NLKAMYKFSEA
-748 KNPGEY
+748 KSPGEY

-765 PFIINRESDLLNYLG
+765 PFTINSEGLLNYLG

-793 NISSNVTLRLGLTN
+793 NISSNVTLRIGLTN

>member
-1 MFLMRSL
+1 MYLQKYL
-8 SKLFLYNRLIILL
+8 NKLLLLKGIIIPL
-21 FFVFN
+21 FFFSTL
-26 ISFGQQITVK
+26 SFAQQITVK
-36 DDITNEKLSDV
+36 DEITNENLPDV
-47 VVYNEDKSESIITDI
+47 VIFNENKSQSIITDLD
-62 NGLVDLS
+62 GVVDLS
-69 LFSQDEKIYFQLLGY
+69 LFSSDENIYFQLLGY
-84 STLELLKN
+84 STL
-92 KILNRSIVY
+92 KILKIEVLNDTTIY
-101 LQTESQNLDEVIL
+101 LQSESQNLEEVIL

-199 SITIDPSN
+199 SITIDPNN

-221 YGSDAMG
+221 YGSDALG

-241 GSEKI
+241 DSEKI
-246 KSSFTTN
+246 KSSFTSNYT
-253 FSSANQGISNNFT
+253 SANQGLSNNFI
-266 TNYSSEK
+266 TNYSSEN
-273 WGGITSLSISKF
+273 WGSITSISISKF

-291 KKRDH
+291 ENREH
-296 GFINWGLTPLYSE
+296 GFKTWGLTPLYSE
-309 NSRYSYYSQPSINSD
+309 NSRYSYYSQPSSNSN
-324 ENVQKNTGY
+324 ENIQKNTGY

-344 KLGDTNLLNINIQF
+344 KIGDTNLLNINIQF

-369 LSITKGGSLKFSE
+369 LSITKGNSLKFSE
-382 WYYGPQKRFLISPS
+382 WYYGPQKRLLISPS

-405 MKKGAIT
+405 MKKGVIT

-423 KRNFNTLNRS
+423 KRKFNSFNRS
-433 HQIEDLK
+433 HQIENLK
-440 VLSLNGDFDTSFNNG
+440 VFSLNGDFDTSFNND
-455 HSISYGVESTY
+455 HSISYGIESTY
-466 NYNYSKAYDQTL
+466 NYNYSKAYDQII
-478 EIQSNQITGLSKKF
+478 EIQGNQVTGLGNKF

-498 PSNGSSY
+498 PSDGSSY

-527 TRLTFTGLKANWN
+527 TRLTFTGLKASWN
-540 DVISVNPQLSK
+540 DIISVNPQLSE
-551 VDLNSKA
+551 VNLNSKA

-571 RIQINTVL
+571 RVQINTVL

-644 GRAEYVVFSD
+644 GRDEFVVFSD
-654 ITTPDLSTIM
+654 ITTPDLSTVI

-669 VTTLANK
+669 VTTISNK

-686 SIDGFSKII
+686 SIDGFTKMMNS
-695 NNLKFDYGVTYTK
+695 LKFDYSMTYTK
-708 GDNNETYGPLPSIS
+708 GDDNDNYGPLPSIS
-722 PLFGSIAL
+722 PLFGSFAL
-730 SYSKKDI
+730 SYSKKGV
-737 NIKAIYKFSEA
+737 NLKAIYKFAEA

-765 PFIINRESDLLNYLG
+765 PFIINSEGLLSYLG
-780 TPKWSDLSIYGSK
+780 TPKWSDLSIFGSK
-793 NISSNVTLRLGLTN
+793 NISSSVTLRLGLTN
-807 VFDTHYR
+807 VFDSHYR